1 MDDEK
6 ETCSRCGYE
15 LELVRPGKHQCN
27 HCETIDFLERRLH
40 KALELSGEL
49 IAMIRINV
57 MRDSFRDV
65 TIEQADEHL
74 KPWIKRLNE
83 IALKP
88 DFGPTNAPILPPGG
102 AVESE

>member
-1 MDDEK
+1 MDEEK

-49 IAMIRINV
+49 IAMIRVNV

-65 TIEQADEHL
+65 KIEEADEHL
-74 KPWIKRLNE
+74 KPWVTRLNK

-88 DFGPTNAPILPPGG
+88 DFGPTNR
-102 AVESE
+102 